1 MTRGVI
7 LIRVTVTATWH
18 DDSLTR
24 GIFFDSFKKI
34 QKIKI
39 KIKKIQKKNNKKIQK
54 IEELTRGTPSN
65 GVNLDL
71 TGRANVRRFNKKG
84 IILRLLK
91 FWGTI
96 LRF

>member
-7 LIRVTVTATWH
+7 LKRVTVTAMWH

-24 GIFFDSFKKI
+24 GNFLYIF
-34 QKIKI
+34 
-39 KIKKIQKKNNKKIQK
+39 KKIQK

-65 GVNLDL
+65 GVNVDL
-71 TGRANVRRFNKKG
+71 TARANVRRFNKKG
-84 IILRLLK
+84 DHFETFKSL
-91 FWGTI
+91 GTI

>member
-1 MTRGVI
+1 VAR
-7 LIRVTVTATWH
+7 LQLDTWQ
-18 DDSLTR
+18 
-24 GIFFDSFKKI
+24 FFDFFKKI
-34 QKIKI
+34 QKKI
-39 KIKKIQKKNNKKIQK
+39 KNKKKLIKNSKKIQK

-84 IILRLLK
+84 DHFETFKNL
-91 FWGTI
+91 GTI